1 MRLLAQSDGS
11 TALSDVGFSDN
22 LVLDKFL
29 VPFGDWM
36 DQAFDWIASELRWL
50 LSAIKWPFST
60 LNELLV
66 RDIMENVPWFW
77 IAVAFFVIG
86 SLARNIKVGVFA
98 GIGIGA
104 CGFLGDGFWQATIE
118 TIGFVSVA
126 VFLCVI
132 IGVPV
137 GVACGR
143 FDAVWSGVRP
153 VLDAMQVVHAFAY
166 ILPFIALFGLGNV
179 GATIVTMFFALP
191 PVVRLTNL
199 GIRQVPADVVEA
211 SRAYGAPEWRV
222 LVDVQLPLSRAA
234 IMTGIN
240 QTLLLAMSMLVI
252 AAIMG
257 ATGLGS
263 ELFQAISRQEVALG
277 ANSGLA
283 FYLVAVVFD
292 RISQPE
298 GAEGGLL
305 RRIRR
310 AWAHRRD
317 PEVLIPDSARAT
329 AVADEAPQVQGEIA
343 PLTAAERRSMMVA
356 GTGGIIAMVSVFL
369 TWNSG
374 AGFLSAYGRTLDEYR
389 PGESFN
395 GLSASGGSWFGFVL
409 LGLGLVVVAAAVTT
423 MVTPGRGPR
432 WFTADGAT
440 VASLAMLV
448 MMAAYLLAAPSDLS
462 TGYSAGIGPWVALIG
477 GLVASAGSV
486 VWIRLAPH
494 APDRPLSARIGWGR
508 VVAAWFVVAVFAVG
522 AFSVWSFDER
532 TRLIISPETQVQ
544 LDELTASAEANPEQ
558 AGVIQSEMSALLT
571 QLEPDDRIITDG
583 VNSDG
588 PGLGIWVLIA
598 GLAGVVAVLPAA
610 GVFGRDEH
618 RQWRWS
624 AITAGI
630 GAGAACVGVGW
641 IFTHIR
647 SAETTAEG
655 TYLSGVGSFLAIAGG
670 LTLASTAAGVL
681 KEFRRAKI
689 YADDAAEEV
698 SAGSDGQ
705 GDRQQEREVVT

>member
-199 GIRQVPADVVEA
+199 GIRQVPEDVVEA

-317 PEVLIPDSARAT
+317 PEVLIPDSAQTA
-329 AVADEAPQVQGEIA
+329 AVADEASQVQGEIA

-356 GTGGIIAMVSVFL
+356 GAGGIVAMVSVFL

-440 VASLAMLV
+440 IASLAMLV

-486 VWIRLAPH
+486 AWIRMAPH

-508 VVAAWFVVAVFAVG
+508 VAAAGFVVAVFAVG
-522 AFSVWSFDER
+522 ALSVWSFDER
-532 TRLIISPETQVQ
+532 TRLIISPETQAQ
-544 LDELTASAEANPEQ
+544 LDDLAASAEANPEQ

-571 QLEPDDRIITDG
+571 RLEPDTRIIIDG

-630 GAGAACVGVGW
+630 GVGAACVGVGW

-681 KEFRRAKI
+681 KEFRRAKV
-689 YADDAAEEV
+689 YADDVAEEV
-698 SAGSDGQ
+698 SDGSHGQ

>member
-1 MRLLAQSDGS
+1 MRLLAQSDGG

-36 DQAFDWIASELRWL
+36 DQAFDWIASDLRWL

-66 RDIMENVPWFW
+66 RDIMENVSWFW

-222 LVDVQLPLSRAA
+222 LLDVQLPLSRAA

-317 PEVLIPDSARAT
+317 PEVLVPDSARA
-329 AVADEAPQVQGEIA
+329 AAIADEAPQVQGEIA

-356 GTGGIIAMVSVFL
+356 GAGGIVAMVSVFL

-423 MVTPGRGPR
+423 MLAPGRGPR

-440 VASLAMLV
+440 IASLAMLV
-448 MMAAYLLAAPSDLS
+448 MMATYLLAAPSDLS
-462 TGYSAGIGPWVALIG
+462 TGYSAGIGPWLALIG

-486 VWIRLAPH
+486 AWIRLSPH

-508 VVAAWFVVAVFAVG
+508 VAAAWFVVVVFVIGAV
-522 AFSVWSFDER
+522 SVWSFDER
-532 TRLIISPETQVQ
+532 TRLIISPATQAQ
-544 LDELTASAEANPEQ
+544 LDDLAASAEANPEQ

-571 QLEPDDRIITDG
+571 QLEPDTRIITDG

-624 AITAGI
+624 AYTAGI
-630 GAGAACVGVGW
+630 GAGAACVGFGW

-681 KEFRRAKI
+681 KEFRRAKV
-689 YADDAAEEV
+689 YADDVAAAPE
-698 SAGSDGQ
+698 GNHGQ
-705 GDRQQEREVVT
+705 GDQQQEREVVT

>member
-1 MRLLAQSDGS
+1 
-11 TALSDVGFSDN
+11 
-22 LVLDKFL
+22 
-29 VPFGDWM
+29 M

-356 GTGGIIAMVSVFL
+356 GAGGIIAMVSVFL

>member
-1 MRLLAQSDGS
+1 MRLLAQAEGV
-11 TALSDVGFSDN
+11 TALDEAGFTDN
-22 LVLDKFL
+22 LVLDKYL

-36 DQAFDWIASELRWL
+36 HQAFDWIGSELRWL

-98 GIGIGA
+98 GLGIGA

-126 VFLCVI
+126 VFLCVL

-277 ANSGLA
+277 AQAGLA

-317 PEVLIPDSARAT
+317 PEVLVPDQAREA
-329 AVADEAPQVQGEIA
+329 AIDDEAPQVQGEIA
-343 PLTAAERRSMMVA
+343 PLTASERRSMMVA
-356 GTGGIIAMVSVFL
+356 AAGGVIAIVSVFL

-409 LGLGLVVVAAAVTT
+409 LALALVVVAAALTT
-423 MVTPGRGPR
+423 LLMPGRGPR
-432 WFTADGAT
+432 WLTADGAT
-440 VASLAMLV
+440 IASLAMLV
-448 MMAAYLLAAPSDLS
+448 MMAAYLLAAPSELS
-462 TGYSAGIGPWVALIG
+462 TGYSAGFGPWLALIG

-486 VWIRLAPH
+486 AWIRLAPH
-494 APDRPLSARIGWGR
+494 VPDRPLSARIGWGR
-508 VVAAWFVVAVFAVG
+508 VVAAWFVVVVFGVG

-532 TRLIISPETQVQ
+532 TRLIVSPDTQAQ
-544 LDELTASAEANPEQ
+544 LDELSARAEANPEQ
-558 AGVIQSEMSALLT
+558 SGVIQSQMSALLT
-571 QLEPDDRIITDG
+571 ELEPNPRIITDG
-583 VNSDG
+583 VNRDG
-588 PGLGIWVLIA
+588 PGLGIWVLVA

-630 GAGAACVGVGW
+630 GAGAACVGFGW

-689 YADDAAEEV
+689 YADDVAEEV
-698 SAGSDGQ
+698 SAGSHGQ
-705 GDRQQEREVVT
+705 GDQQQEHEVLT

>member
-1 MRLLAQSDGS
+1 MSLLAQAEGS
-11 TALSDVGFSDN
+11 TALDDTGFTDN

-29 VPFGDWM
+29 VPFGEWM
-36 DQAFDWIASELRWL
+36 DQTFDWTASELRWL

-317 PEVLIPDSARAT
+317 PEVLVPDSGRA
-329 AVADEAPQVQGEIA
+329 AVEDEAPQVQGEIT
-343 PLTAAERRSMMVA
+343 PLTAGERRSMMVA
-356 GTGGIIAMVSVFL
+356 GAGGVVAILSVFL

-409 LGLGLVVVAAAVTT
+409 LGLGLVVVAAAATT
-423 MVTPGRGPR
+423 LLAPGRGPR

-440 VASLAMLV
+440 IASLAILV
-448 MMAAYLLAAPSDLS
+448 MMAAYLLAAPSDLT
-462 TGYSAGIGPWVALIG
+462 TGYSGGIGPWLALIG
-477 GLVASAGSV
+477 ALVASAGSV
-486 VWIRLAPH
+486 AWIRLAPH

-508 VVAAWFVVAVFAVG
+508 VAAAWFVVAVFAVG

-532 TRLIISPETQVQ
+532 TRLIISPDTQAQ
-544 LDELTASAEANPEQ
+544 LDEMAARADANPEQ
-558 AGVIQSEMSALLT
+558 SGVIQSQMSAILT
-571 QLEPDDRIITDG
+571 AVEPDSRIITDG
-583 VNSDG
+583 VNRDG

-598 GLAGVVAVLPAA
+598 GLAGVVTVLPAA

-630 GAGAACVGVGW
+630 GVGAACVGFGW

-681 KEFRRAKI
+681 KEFRRAKV
-689 YADDAAEEV
+689 YADDGAEEV
-698 SAGSDGQ
+698 SAGSHGQ
-705 GDRQQEREVVT
+705 GDRQQEHEVLT

>member
-1 MRLLAQSDGS
+1 MRLLAQADGG
-11 TALSDVGFSDN
+11 TALTDTGFSDN
-22 LVLDKFL
+22 LVLDKYL

-36 DQAFDWIASELRWL
+36 EQAFDWIASDLRWL

-66 RDIMENVPWFW
+66 RDIMENVSWFW
-77 IAVAFFVIG
+77 IAVVFLVIG
-86 SLARNIKVGVFA
+86 TLARNVKVGVFA

-143 FDAVWSGVRP
+143 FDAVWSMVRP

-277 ANSGLA
+277 AQAGLA

-305 RRIRR
+305 RRVRR

-317 PEVLIPDSARAT
+317 PEVLVPGGDGAPAAT
-329 AVADEAPQVQGEIA
+329 DEAAGVQGEIA

-356 GTGGIIAMVSVFL
+356 AAGGAIAVVSLLL

-374 AGFLSAYGRTLDEYR
+374 AGFLSAYGRTLDEHR

-395 GLSASGGSWFGFVL
+395 GLSASGGSWFGLVL
-409 LGLGLVVVAAAVTT
+409 LALGLMVVAAAVTT
-423 MVTPGRGPR
+423 MLAPGRGPR
-432 WFTADGAT
+432 WLTADGAT
-440 VASLAMLV
+440 IASLAMLV
-448 MMAAYLLAAPSDLS
+448 MMAAYLLAAPSDLAG
-462 TGYSAGIGPWVALIG
+462 GYSGGIGPWLALIG

-486 VWIRLAPH
+486 AWIRLAPH
-494 APDRPLSARIGWGR
+494 APDRPLSGRIGWGR
-508 VVAAWFVVAVFAVG
+508 VAAAWFVVVVFGIG

-532 TRLIISPETQVQ
+532 SRLIVSPEAQAE
-544 LDELTASAEANPEQ
+544 LDDMAARAEANPEQ
-558 AGVIQSEMSALLT
+558 SGVIQSQMSAILT
-571 QLEPDDRIITDG
+571 QAEPDPRIITDG
-583 VNSDG
+583 VNRDG
-588 PGLGIWVLIA
+588 PGLGIWVFIA
-598 GLAGVVAVLPAA
+598 GLAGVATVLPAA

-624 AITAGI
+624 AFTAGV
-630 GAGAACVGVGW
+630 GAGAACVGFSW
-641 IFTHIR
+641 IFTHVR
-647 SAETTAEG
+647 SAEETAEG
-655 TYLSGVGSFLAIAGG
+655 TYVSGVGSFLAVAGG
-670 LTLASTAAGVL
+670 LTLVATAAGVL
-681 KEFRRAKI
+681 KEFRRAKV
-689 YADDAAEEV
+689 YADDADEGASTE
-698 SAGSDGQ
+698 SQGQ
-705 GDRQQEREVVT
+705 GDQLQEREVLV

>member
-1 MRLLAQSDGS
+1 
-11 TALSDVGFSDN
+11 
-22 LVLDKFL
+22 
-29 VPFGDWM
+29 
-36 DQAFDWIASELRWL
+36 
-50 LSAIKWPFST
+50 
-60 LNELLV
+60 
-66 RDIMENVPWFW
+66 MENVSWFW

-153 VLDAMQVVHAFAY
+153 VLDAMQVVLAFAY

-199 GIRQVPADVVEA
+199 GIRQVPEDVVEA

-305 RRIRR
+305 RRVRR

-317 PEVLIPDSARAT
+317 PEVLVPDSARAA
-329 AVADEAPQVQGEIA
+329 AVADEEPQAQGEIA
-343 PLTAAERRSMMVA
+343 PLTASERRSMMVA
-356 GTGGIIAMVSVFL
+356 GAGGIVAMVSVFL

-389 PGESFN
+389 LGESFN
-395 GLSASGGSWFGFVL
+395 GLSASGGSWFGFIL

-440 VASLAMLV
+440 IASLAMLV

-486 VWIRLAPH
+486 AWIRLAPH
-494 APDRPLSARIGWGR
+494 APDRPLSASIGWGR
-508 VVAAWFVVAVFAVG
+508 IVAAWFVVAVFAVG

-532 TRLIISPETQVQ
+532 TRLIISPETQAQ
-544 LDELTASAEANPEQ
+544 LDDLAASAEANPEQ

-571 QLEPDDRIITDG
+571 RLEPDTRIITDG

-588 PGLGIWVLIA
+588 PGLGIWVFIA

-630 GAGAACVGVGW
+630 GVGAACVGVGW

-681 KEFRRAKI
+681 KEFRRAKV
-689 YADDAAEEV
+689 YADDVVEEV
-698 SAGSDGQ
+698 SEGSHGQ
-705 GDRQQEREVVT
+705 GDGQQEREVVT